1 MLVNNK
7 NMSETNKSNGIVY
20 LTKER
25 LRELELELHELKTK
39 GRSEMA
45 QKIAEARS
53 YGDLSENAEYD
64 AAKEA
69 QGLHELRIN
78 RLELMLSRT
87 QILDSKDLPND
98 KVYILSNVRL
108 KDLKTGEEV
117 VYLLVDP
124 EEASFEDNKIS
135 VTSPFG
141 KGLMGKVKGEK
152 LKIPVPVGSLEYE
165 ILDIFR

>member
-1 MLVNNK
+1 MN
-7 NMSETNKSNGIVY
+7 ETKSSSIVY

-25 LRELELELHELKTK
+25 LRELEIELHGLKTK
-39 GRSEMA
+39 GRSDIA

-98 KVYILSNVRL
+98 KVYILSNVKL

-117 VYLLVDP
+117 TYLLVDP

-141 KGLMGKVKGEK
+141 KGLMGKVKGDK
-152 LKIPVPVGSLEYE
+152 VNIPVPVGSLEYE